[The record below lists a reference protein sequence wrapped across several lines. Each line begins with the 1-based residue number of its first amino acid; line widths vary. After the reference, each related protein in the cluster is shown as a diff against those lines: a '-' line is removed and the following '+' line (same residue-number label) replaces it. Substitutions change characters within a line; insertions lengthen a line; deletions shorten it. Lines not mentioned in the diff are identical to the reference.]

1 MRTSTKS
8 LKTLT
13 QLQNNE
19 VSTLKAYTLLS
30 PYQKPARVVKL
41 KIIQNEPKIQWLL
54 NLIFL
59 MPLPF
64 KLVYFFLKGNLGG
77 EERLLVEDL
86 ILVAS
91 GIEIEV
97 ETADAKVYIH
107 IY

>member
-13 QLQNNE
+13 QLQNKD

-30 PYQKPARVVKL
+30 PDQKPARFVKL
-41 KIIQNEPKIQWLL
+41 RIIQNETKVQWLL
-54 NLIFL
+54 NLLFW

-64 KLVYFFLKGNLGG
+64 KLVYFFLKGKLSR

-86 ILVAS
+86 IQVAS
-91 GIEIEV
+91 GIKIRI
-97 ETADAKVYIH
+97 ETAEVQVFIH
-107 IY
+107 II